1 VGGGRL
7 EEDNPNMCQELCGTD
22 SVHSSLRALDRRG
35 LLKGVAATAAAVAL
49 TGCETTNPETGR
61 SQFIIV
67 DDAQLQQASLQSWQQ
82 VRQQT
87 PEWRNTTAQRRLETV
102 GRRVVQAAGRGNQ
115 SWEFVLFDSPQKNAF
130 VLPGG
135 QVGFYRGLYEIS
147 DRDDWIA
154 TVLGHETG
162 HVTGRHAAERYSR
175 EVATQTA
182 VQVAGAATNSDL
194 AAAALGLGAQVGI
207 SLPFS
212 RQQESEADILGIRYM
227 HSAGYDP
234 RQAIPFWQ
242 RMEQGGGSRP
252 PEFLSTHPNP
262 DNRIERIRNYINEQG
277 WGPV

>member
-1 VGGGRL
+1 
-7 EEDNPNMCQELCGTD
+7 MCQQFCGTD
-22 SVHSSLRALDRRG
+22 AVHASLRGLDRRW
-35 LLKGVAATAAAVAL
+35 LLKGAAASAAASAL
-49 TGCETTNPETGR
+49 AACETTTNPETGR
-61 SQFIIV
+61 EQFIII
-67 DDAQLQQASLQSWQQ
+67 DDAQLQQASLQAWAQ

-87 PEWRNTTAQRRLETV
+87 PEWNNSTAQRRLETV
-102 GRRVVQAAGRGNQ
+102 GRRIVQAAGRGNQ
-115 SWEFVLFDSPQKNAF
+115 NWQFVLFDSPQKNAF

-147 DRDDWIA
+147 ERDDWIA

-175 EVATQTA
+175 EVATQTV
-182 VQVAGAATNSDL
+182 VQVAGAATNSDI

-212 RQQESEADILGIRYM
+212 REQESEADILGLRYM
-227 HSAGYDP
+227 HAANYDV

-242 RMEQGGGSRP
+242 RMQAGGGSRP

-262 DNRIERIRNYINEQG
+262 DNRIQRIRDYINAQG
-277 WGPV
+277 WGPA

>member
-1 VGGGRL
+1 
-7 EEDNPNMCQELCGTD
+7 MCQEFCGTD
-22 SVHSSLRALDRRG
+22 AVHSSLRYLDRRG
-35 LLKGVAATAAAVAL
+35 LLKGAAASAAALAL

-61 SQFIIV
+61 NQFIIV
-67 DDAQLQQASLQSWQQ
+67 DEAQLTQASLQAWAQ

-87 PEWRNTTAQRRLETV
+87 PEWRNASAQRRVETV
-102 GRRVVQAAGRGNQ
+102 GQRVVNAAGRGNQ

-135 QVGFYRGLYEIS
+135 PVGFYRGLYEIS
-147 DRDDWIA
+147 ERDDWIA

-175 EVATQTA
+175 EMATQTA
-182 VQVAGAATNSDL
+182 VQIAGAATNSDL

-212 RQQESEADILGIRYM
+212 REQESEADILGIRYM
-227 HSAGYDP
+227 HAAGYDP
-234 RQAIPFWQ
+234 KQAIPFWQ

-262 DNRIERIRNYINEQG
+262 DNRIQRIRDYINAQG

>member
-1 VGGGRL
+1 
-7 EEDNPNMCQELCGTD
+7 MCQELCGTD
-22 SVHSSLRALDRRG
+22 SVHSSLRYLDRRG
-35 LLKGVAATAAAVAL
+35 LLKGAAASAAAVAL
-49 TGCETTNPETGR
+49 AGCETTNPETGR
-61 SQFIIV
+61 NQFIIV
-67 DDAQLQQASLQSWQQ
+67 DDAQLAQASLQSWAQ

-87 PEWRNTTAQRRLETV
+87 PEWRNASAQRRVETV

-147 DRDDWIA
+147 ERDDWIA

-175 EVATQTA
+175 EMATQTA
-182 VQVAGAATNSDL
+182 VQIAGAATNSDL

-212 RQQESEADILGIRYM
+212 REQESEADILGIRYM
-227 HSAGYDP
+227 HAAGYDP
-234 RQAIPFWQ
+234 KEAIPFWQ

-262 DNRIERIRNYINEQG
+262 DNRIQRIRDYINQQG

>member
-1 VGGGRL
+1 
-7 EEDNPNMCQELCGTD
+7 MCQHLCGTD
-22 SVHSSLRALDRRG
+22 AVHSSLRYLDRRG
-35 LLKGVAATAAAVAL
+35 LLMGAAASAGAVAL
-49 TGCETTNPETGR
+49 SACSTTNPETGR
-61 SQFIIV
+61 NQFIIV
-67 DDAQLQQASLQSWQQ
+67 DDAQLVQASLQSWAQ

-87 PEWRNTTAQRRLETV
+87 PAWRNAAAQRRLETV
-102 GRRVVQAAGRGNQ
+102 GGRIVQAAGRGNQ

-147 DRDDWIA
+147 ERDDWIA

-175 EVATQTA
+175 EVATQTV

-212 RQQESEADILGIRYM
+212 REQESEADILGIRYM
-227 HSAGYDP
+227 HTAGYDP
-234 RQAIPFWQ
+234 KEAIPFWQ
-242 RMEQGGGSRP
+242 RMESGAGGSRP

-262 DNRIERIRNYINEQG
+262 DNRIQRIRNYINEQG